1 MSSRAYEANGR
12 LSQPAYGANAHPLE
26 HTARPF
32 SPKVVMIAPVF
43 MLRRLSHLPFH
54 PGTR

>member
-1 MSSRAYEANGR
+1 VSSCAYEANGR